1 MNTTLSQTEN
11 RGGSVANLNANTP
24 QVRYLTPPANI
35 WETGDGYVLELEMP
49 GVSKDGLELTVENNE
64 LTISGRRGAW
74 DIKAEAV
81 YRESRGFDY
90 RRVFDLDPSID
101 TSKITAKMEQGI
113 LTLTL
118 PKAERVKPRK
128 IAVTD

>member
-11 RGGSVANLNANTP
+11 RGGSVANTNTGAQ

-49 GVSKDGLELTVENNE
+49 GVNKAGLELTVENNE
-64 LTISGRRGAW
+64 LTISGRRAAW
-74 DIKAEAV
+74 DIKADAV

-101 TSKITAKMEQGI
+101 ASKITAKMEQGI

>member
-1 MNTTLSQTEN
+1 MNSTLSQTEN
-11 RGGSVANLNANTP
+11 RAGTGTSGNGGAQ

-35 WETGDGYVLELEMP
+35 WETVDGYVLQLEMP

-74 DIKAEAV
+74 DIKADVV
-81 YRESRGFDY
+81 YRESRAFDY

-101 TSKITAKMEQGI
+101 ASKITAKMEQGI

-128 IAVTD
+128 ITVTD

>member
-1 MNTTLSQTEN
+1 MNTTLSKTEN
-11 RGGSVANLNANTP
+11 RAGTTGNGGTQ

-35 WETGDGYVLELEMP
+35 WETGDGYVLQLEMP

-64 LTISGRRGAW
+64 LTISGRRTDTES
-74 DIKAEAV
+74 DIKADVV